1 MGHDTKP
8 AHFRVYRGW
17 MLRTSS
23 PSGAG
28 RKMFLDI
35 PFYRTG
41 VYTNNDPEGYLRDDL
56 LVVVS
61 VTAMLQQLVVIV
73 RCEAWFAPTLS
84 REQPLGRFGTPP
96 CLARLLLW
104 RRINRIRRPS
114 KVKPSAASLK
124 RIGIWT
130 VSFE

>member
-1 MGHDTKP
+1 
-8 AHFRVYRGW
+8 
-17 MLRTSS
+17 
-23 PSGAG
+23 
-28 RKMFLDI
+28 MFLDI

-84 REQPLGRFGTPP
+84 REQTSRASAGLRVWLVYCCGVELTG
-96 CLARLLLW
+96 
-104 RRINRIRRPS
+104 S
-114 KVKPSAASLK
+114 GGQVK
-124 RIGIWT
+124 
-130 VSFE
+130 